1 MLLIATIQIVEKSLK
16 QSQFSTGTKKEISIA
31 IKATVGII

>member
-1 MLLIATIQIVEKSLK
+1 MLLIAIIQIVEKSSK
-16 QSQFSTGTKKEISIA
+16 QSQFSTATKKEISIA